1 MEGKRQGMA
10 KRYSHKKHRR
20 HNCGGFSLVE
30 IICTLAIIAVLMI
43 PVYNSA
49 TRITS
54 VKEQAKLRFMANMLA
69 KSEMESL
76 FNQKNYIEGRNT
88 YKDPIGDT
96 ELFVETFVEG
106 LPSDIGS
113 EPVNLKWHIRLVF
126 RGINYPLL
134 GDVTLVDVYDNTGRH
149 KGTLYAKSA
158 SSLSD
163 LICTMYYDNIIDFT
177 GFMNNVS
184 FTSDELLAMGID
196 LTKPGTEKTSI
207 IMKCEGDVT
216 ENLNFYFN
224 VEGLLP
230 SLPKYE
236 VLVYNN
242 INKLNIKA
250 LPGVSRNLR
259 LYEEKYNEE
268 DSNLL
273 DGVFRLTVRVFENE
287 EKYLKGEKELSSLRS
302 IRHVT
307 AIR

>member
-1 MEGKRQGMA
+1 
-10 KRYSHKKHRR
+10 
-20 HNCGGFSLVE
+20 
-30 IICTLAIIAVLMI
+30 
-43 PVYNSA
+43 
-49 TRITS
+49 
-54 VKEQAKLRFMANMLA
+54 
-69 KSEMESL
+69 
-76 FNQKNYIEGRNT
+76 
-88 YKDPIGDT
+88 
-96 ELFVETFVEG
+96 
-106 LPSDIGS
+106 
-113 EPVNLKWHIRLVF
+113 
-126 RGINYPLL
+126 
-134 GDVTLVDVYDNTGRH
+134 
-149 KGTLYAKSA
+149 
-158 SSLSD
+158 
-163 LICTMYYDNIIDFT
+163 
-177 GFMNNVS
+177 
-184 FTSDELLAMGID
+184 
-196 LTKPGTEKTSI
+196 
-207 IMKCEGDVT
+207 MKCEGDVT